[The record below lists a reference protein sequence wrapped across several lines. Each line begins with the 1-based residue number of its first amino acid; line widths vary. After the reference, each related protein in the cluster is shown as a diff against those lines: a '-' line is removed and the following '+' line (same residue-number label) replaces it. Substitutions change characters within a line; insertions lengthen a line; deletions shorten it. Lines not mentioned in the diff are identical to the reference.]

1 MISYIE
7 LFVYLSTLVIT
18 LLLQIHGTIPADLM
32 AQTIVNYVRIN
43 KTTTVTLISLE
54 LLTCGT
60 AYLSILSVLKAL
72 LNSDVYY
79 YNTTRLNCPVITR
92 LSLPIFSFFLC
103 PQDFFFQELLRNFPD
118 LFSRIDDHHNSL
130 TDER

>member
-103 PQDFFFQELLRNFPD
+103 HIVPFPFFFFIVFLL
-118 LFSRIDDHHNSL
+118 
-130 TDER
+130 T